1 MYIYIYTIKFLYLRM
16 FEIYIQYI
24 EIICLHI
31 FQSFS
36 DKEK

>member
-1 MYIYIYTIKFLYLRM
+1 M
-16 FEIYIQYI
+16 FEISIQYI
-24 EIICLHI
+24 EIIYMFTYTHI